1 MKSKILEQD
10 HNELIKLNRQ
20 LSGEERLMAFYRH
33 SQLLTQLSLCRKSD
47 RIKDLNLL
55 KEKLTQ

>member
-20 LSGEERLMAFYRH
+20 LSGEEKLMAFYRH
-33 SQLLTQLSLCRKSD
+33 SQLLTQLSLCHKSD
-47 RIKDLNLL
+47 RKKDLNRL